1 MINLNYSDRSVTEL
15 VEFLSP
21 KVIKE
26 GEDIGRQSGSTQWRL
41 SRGEM
46 GDSTK
51 QVNFIAIRVV
61 LVSQNLAVND
71 EKMIAYF

>member
-1 MINLNYSDRSVTEL
+1 LINLNYSDRSVTEL